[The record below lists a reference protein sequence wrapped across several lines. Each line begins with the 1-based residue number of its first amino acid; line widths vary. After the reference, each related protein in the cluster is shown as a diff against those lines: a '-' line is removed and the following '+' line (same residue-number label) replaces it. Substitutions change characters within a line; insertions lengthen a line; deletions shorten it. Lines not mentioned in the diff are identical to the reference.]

1 MNKLVCSSLFFLMSV
16 ITFSMKYIVVAIL
29 LAKSGNID
37 RTLFVDTL
45 AVLPITINLVAYGT
59 LIIGI
64 VLALWFFKE
73 NKK

>member
-1 MNKLVCSSLFFLMSV
+1 MSV

-29 LAKSGNID
+29 VSKSDSID

-64 VLALWFFKE
+64 VLVLWSFKE

>member
-16 ITFSMKYIVVAIL
+16 ITFSMKYIVVTML
-29 LAKSGNID
+29 VSKSDSID
-37 RTLFVDTL
+37 RALFNDTL